1 MKTKNFK
8 ISEVDQKWHLI
19 DAENKTLGRLSS
31 RVSTILMGKNKSQYT
46 PNNDLGDFVVIINA
60 EKIKLTGNKEYQKK
74 YFRDFY
80 LPSWEKAP
88 FTWNGPKGNGI
99 IPSSNK
105 LLSKPKFLSELIL
118 CSEKLSL
125 PFAYVRIDWYDC
137 GECFYFG
144 EITFHHDSGY
154 VPILPKEWDY
164 HYGEKL
170 NLNNE

>member
-74 YFRDFY
+74 YFRHSGYPGGLKSTSVQELRKDEPEQIIFKAVKGM
-80 LPSWEKAP
+80 LPK
-88 FTWNGPKGNGI
+88 
-99 IPSSNK
+99 NK
-105 LLSKPKFLSELIL
+105 LANKMISKLKVYKGSNHPHVGQKPQLLES
-118 CSEKLSL
+118 
-125 PFAYVRIDWYDC
+125 
-137 GECFYFG
+137 
-144 EITFHHDSGY
+144 
-154 VPILPKEWDY
+154 
-164 HYGEKL
+164 
-170 NLNNE
+170 

>member
-74 YFRDFY
+74 YFRHSGYPGGLKSTSVQELRKDKPEQIIFKAVKGM
-80 LPSWEKAP
+80 LPK
-88 FTWNGPKGNGI
+88 
-99 IPSSNK
+99 NK
-105 LLSKPKFLSELIL
+105 LANKMISKLKVYKGP
-118 CSEKLSL
+118 
-125 PFAYVRIDWYDC
+125 
-137 GECFYFG
+137 
-144 EITFHHDSGY
+144 
-154 VPILPKEWDY
+154 Y
-164 HYGEKL
+164 HPHVGQKPQLLES
-170 NLNNE
+170 

>member
-74 YFRDFY
+74 YFRHSGYPGGLKSTSVQELRKDKPEQIIFKAVKGM
-80 LPSWEKAP
+80 LPK
-88 FTWNGPKGNGI
+88 
-99 IPSSNK
+99 NK
-105 LLSKPKFLSELIL
+105 LANKMISKLKVYKGSNHPHEGQKPQLLES
-118 CSEKLSL
+118 
-125 PFAYVRIDWYDC
+125 
-137 GECFYFG
+137 
-144 EITFHHDSGY
+144 
-154 VPILPKEWDY
+154 
-164 HYGEKL
+164 
-170 NLNNE
+170 

>member
-74 YFRDFY
+74 YFRHSGYPGGLKSTSVQELRKDEPEQIIFKAVKGM
-80 LPSWEKAP
+80 LPK
-88 FTWNGPKGNGI
+88 
-99 IPSSNK
+99 NK
-105 LLSKPKFLSELIL
+105 LANKMISKLKVYKGSNHPHLGQKPQLLES
-118 CSEKLSL
+118 
-125 PFAYVRIDWYDC
+125 
-137 GECFYFG
+137 
-144 EITFHHDSGY
+144 
-154 VPILPKEWDY
+154 
-164 HYGEKL
+164 
-170 NLNNE
+170 

>member
-74 YFRDFY
+74 YFRHSGYPGGLKSTSVQELREDEPEQIIFKAVKGM
-80 LPSWEKAP
+80 LPK
-88 FTWNGPKGNGI
+88 
-99 IPSSNK
+99 NK
-105 LLSKPKFLSELIL
+105 LANKMISKLKVYKGSNHPHVGQKPQLLES
-118 CSEKLSL
+118 
-125 PFAYVRIDWYDC
+125 
-137 GECFYFG
+137 
-144 EITFHHDSGY
+144 
-154 VPILPKEWDY
+154 
-164 HYGEKL
+164 
-170 NLNNE
+170 

>member
-74 YFRDFY
+74 YFRHSGYPGGLKSTSVQELREDEPEQIIFKAVKGM
-80 LPSWEKAP
+80 LPK
-88 FTWNGPKGNGI
+88 
-99 IPSSNK
+99 NK
-105 LLSKPKFLSELIL
+105 LANKMISKLKVYKGSNHPHVGQKPKLLES
-118 CSEKLSL
+118 
-125 PFAYVRIDWYDC
+125 
-137 GECFYFG
+137 
-144 EITFHHDSGY
+144 
-154 VPILPKEWDY
+154 
-164 HYGEKL
+164 
-170 NLNNE
+170 